1 MFSVLITGTSQFY
14 HKKIK
19 NQGEFAM
26 NKLRV
31 TIINDTMNNKLHV
44 SIDDGE
50 FQVIQANNII
60 RTLIRIILNPSKYET
75 EIAEY

>member
-1 MFSVLITGTSQFY
+1 MD
-14 HKKIK
+14 
-19 NQGEFAM
+19 
-26 NKLRV
+26 KLKV
-31 TIINDTMNNKLHV
+31 TIINDTMNNKIHV

-60 RTLIRIILNPSKYET
+60 RTLLRIILNPNKYET